1 MVVRFKFDADLYI
14 EGDDMREIRNKF
26 ESIPLFSN
34 EAIKCGAEFG
44 ELFLVEDGDT
54 NEDLMKEYNNV

>member
-14 EGDDMREIRNKF
+14 EGEDMREIRNKF

-34 EAIKCGAEFG
+34 EAIKCGVEFG

-54 NEDLMKEYNNV
+54 NEDLMKEYNNA